1 MLRFYETKVPKKML
15 CYVNVD
21 TRVISKLVK
30 TKSNLE
36 YLIGCLVIRPLVFL
50 LAEISGYVKT

>member
-1 MLRFYETKVPKKML
+1 ML

-30 TKSNLE
+30 TKSNFE